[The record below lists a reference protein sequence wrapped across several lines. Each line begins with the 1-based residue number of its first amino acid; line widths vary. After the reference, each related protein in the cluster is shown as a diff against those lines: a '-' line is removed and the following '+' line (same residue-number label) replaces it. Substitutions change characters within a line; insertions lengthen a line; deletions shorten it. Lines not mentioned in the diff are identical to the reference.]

1 MDSWPNQ
8 EALNKALNIY
18 RASMRSFIIFH
29 LKKIPGMNVA
39 DVVIDSVG
47 DWRADEIDRSPERI

>member
-1 MDSWPNQ
+1 MDALPNQ

-29 LKKIPGMNVA
+29 LKQIPGMNV
-39 DVVIDSVG
+39 
-47 DWRADEIDRSPERI
+47 